1 MTDRY
6 YNPRQ
11 PGSFGGLS
19 IAERYLKGNVKDF
32 LIRQDAYTLRRP
44 IRHRFRRREIFINGI
59 DDLWQADLAD
69 MQSLSLHNDGVKY
82 LLTCID
88 TFSKYAWVRPLKNK
102 SGLCVKEA
110 FGSISREK
118 VPLYLQTDKG
128 TEFKNT
134 LFQSQLAGY
143 EIKFYSSHIVK
154 RFNRTLTTRM
164 YRHFTHSKSYRY
176 VDVLLVQPYLSQQY
190 RNGIRLC

>member
-6 YNPRQ
+6 YNPGQ
-11 PGSFGGLS
+11 SGSFGGLP

-32 LIRQDAYTLRRP
+32 LIRQDAYTLHRP
-44 IRHRFRRREIFINGI
+44 IRYRFRHRQIFTKGI
-59 DDLWQADLAD
+59 DDLWQADLVD
-69 MQSLSLHNDGVKY
+69 MQSSALHNDEVKY

-110 FGSISREK
+110 FGSILREK

-134 LFQSQLAGY
+134 LFQGQLI
-143 EIKFYSSHIVK
+143 E
-154 RFNRTLTTRM
+154 
-164 YRHFTHSKSYRY
+164 
-176 VDVLLVQPYLSQQY
+176 
-190 RNGIRLC
+190 